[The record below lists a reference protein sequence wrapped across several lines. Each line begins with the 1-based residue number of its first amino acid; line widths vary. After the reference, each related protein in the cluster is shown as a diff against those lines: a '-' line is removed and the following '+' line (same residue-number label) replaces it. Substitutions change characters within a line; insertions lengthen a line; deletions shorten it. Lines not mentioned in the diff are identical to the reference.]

1 MTAEDLLDPDPEIKK
16 ADMLELI
23 KEARSKIRPVIKAM
37 SDAELRSLIKSVEEV
52 HGDPQ
57 VIVNRPKFMDL
68 LVINGISL
76 EVLRKIQDKHY
87 EVDI

>member
-16 ADMLELI
+16 AEMLELI

-52 HGDPQ
+52 QGDPQ

>member
-37 SDAELRSLIKSVEEV
+37 SDVELKSLIKSVEEV
-52 HGDPQ
+52 
-57 VIVNRPKFMDL
+57 
-68 LVINGISL
+68 
-76 EVLRKIQDKHY
+76 
-87 EVDI
+87 